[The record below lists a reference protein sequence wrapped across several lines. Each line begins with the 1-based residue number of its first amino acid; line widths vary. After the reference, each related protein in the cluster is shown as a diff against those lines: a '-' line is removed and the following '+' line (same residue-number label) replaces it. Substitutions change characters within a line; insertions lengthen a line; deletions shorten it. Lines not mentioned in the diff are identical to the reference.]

1 MTPTQRGRP
10 DFILLFITMALVG
23 FGLVMVFSS
32 SSATSLYEYGTPWY
46 FAKKQILFASIGLF
60 FMLITMNIKVHF
72 LQKLS
77 FLFLLLSVFSLLAV
91 LMFGVEINGAKSWLI
106 IAGFSVQ
113 PVEFVKI
120 GTLVYL
126 AAFINKKEDRL
137 RNFNQG
143 LLPVIIVISVI
154 CMLIMLQPDF
164 GSMFILLLTV
174 FIMLFVGGMHFKHI
188 LLTTICLIPICFML
202 VVTQAY
208 RMKRLT
214 SFLNPWEDPL
224 GSGHQ
229 LIQAL
234 YAFGHGGING
244 VGFGRSLQKLHY
256 LPEAHNDFI
265 FPIIA
270 EEFGF
275 IGTLIFLLLYMAF
288 IFRGWIIS
296 MRSNDLF
303 AFSLGT
309 GIVTLIAVQALIN
322 MGGTTGSIPITGVP
336 LPFISAGGSSLI
348 VCMTAAGMLLSI
360 SRENHRKSL
369 PGKTSQQENVSM

>member
-309 GIVTLIAVQALIN
+309 GIITLIAVQALIN

-369 PGKTSQQENVSM
+369 PDKTSQQENVSM